1 MNNKKVTIKNQLSI
15 EDIINVCRNN
25 YKVVL
30 SSEAIKRIK
39 DSRSYVD
46 SLKENKQLY
55 YGINTG
61 LGDLCDKLIDN
72 KAQNK
77 YQNNILLSHACGSGI
92 RYPNEVVRAAILLL
106 INSISK
112 GYSGTSF
119 EVVSFYL
126 MMLNENITPV
136 VPQKGSLGAS
146 GDLVPLAHT
155 ALPLI
160 GYGKVVHNEKIYESR
175 DFFSKRGIKTL
186 ELKAKDA
193 LSIING
199 THYMTAL
206 GTIILYDSYRLI
218 KMSDCSASL
227 TFEALNGLISDI
239 NPKIHELR
247 KHDGQIKTAKI
258 MNNLLANSE
267 YIKVIPSLKAQDAY
281 SIRCIPQVHGA
292 SKDAFNYVK
301 KIINTEIN
309 SVTDNPLVFYSD
321 KEILSGGNF
330 HGQPLAISFDFLCI
344 ALSELCNISER
355 RIERLVNCNLSGLNP
370 FLVKNSG
377 LNTGFMILQYSAA
390 SLVSENKVLSHPASV
405 DSIPSSANQ
414 EDHVSMG
421 SISIRKCSEILKN
434 LSRVLSIEL
443 ICACQA
449 IDLQERRKMGKG
461 TSTIYKMIR
470 EKSSFVE
477 DDRLFY
483 DDINIIEEMINKEEL
498 LKGIKKEIGN
508 LDF

>member
-92 RYPNEVVRAAILLL
+92 RYPNEVAILLL

-160 GYGKVVHNEKIYESR
+160 GYGKIIYKDKIYESK

-344 ALSELCNISER
+344 ALS
-355 RIERLVNCNLSGLNP
+355 
-370 FLVKNSG
+370 
-377 LNTGFMILQYSAA
+377 
-390 SLVSENKVLSHPASV
+390 
-405 DSIPSSANQ
+405 
-414 EDHVSMG
+414 
-421 SISIRKCSEILKN
+421 
-434 LSRVLSIEL
+434 
-443 ICACQA
+443 
-449 IDLQERRKMGKG
+449 
-461 TSTIYKMIR
+461 
-470 EKSSFVE
+470 
-477 DDRLFY
+477 
-483 DDINIIEEMINKEEL
+483 
-498 LKGIKKEIGN
+498 
-508 LDF
+508 